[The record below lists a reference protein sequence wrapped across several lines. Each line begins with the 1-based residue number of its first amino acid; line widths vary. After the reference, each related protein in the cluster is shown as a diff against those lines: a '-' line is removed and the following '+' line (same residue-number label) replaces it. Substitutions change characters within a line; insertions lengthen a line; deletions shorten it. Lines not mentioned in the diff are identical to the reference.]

1 MYHSFLIH
9 SSADGHLGCF
19 HVLAIIKSAAMNIGV
34 QVSLSLLFIFI
45 LFIWC
50 ITLINLWMLNYPC
63 ILGTNITW
71 SWCMILLVSC
81 QIQFCN
87 ILLMIF
93 APVLIRVLAHNFL
106 FSWCPYLAL
115 VSDWCWLHKMNLEV
129 IFSSVFGRVREGSTT
144 KYCYIG
150 NWDFSNKF
158 GMK

>member
-1 MYHSFLIH
+1 ML
-9 SSADGHLGCF
+9 
-19 HVLAIIKSAAMNIGV
+19 
-34 QVSLSLLFIFI
+34 SLSNTFSASFEDMIFTFI

-71 SWCMILLVSC
+71 SWCMILLVYR
-81 QIQFCN
+81 QIQFSN
-87 ILLMIF
+87 ILLTIF
-93 APVLIRVLAHNFL
+93 APVLIRVLARNFL

-129 IFSSVFGRVREGSTT
+129 FFSSVFGRVWESSTT
-144 KYCYIG
+144 KYCYTG

-158 GMK
+158 WTK